1 MNFTPNHSLYFCVYI
16 CVTHATRMKFLSLRK
31 CETGLQR
38 ALQFYV
44 GRSIELYSVY
54 ENAQVN
60 FCFASTFKLDIVNK

>member
-1 MNFTPNHSLYFCVYI
+1 
-16 CVTHATRMKFLSLRK
+16 MKFLSLRK